1 MMDGILALG
10 LLFTTASQLRLPGVP
25 IGPGELGLV
34 VWIVAILFRT
44 LLSGAPSS
52 SRPRAVS
59 DLLVFWGAFA
69 LALSLGMITAMATG
83 EAFESDLVL
92 HDAVAYALVAVVGCL
107 CAAAPSRLR
116 RVAWFLVIS
125 GAASLSLQYANGI
138 GLIGVPGIDPWFWER
153 FRGWSDNPNQLA
165 ILCLIIVL
173 VAFYLAD
180 TATSLGTRLA
190 AMLLM
195 FPPLIVGRMSRSD
208 AFMLA
213 LAAALAVWFA
223 VKLIVWLHEDG
234 LGLSRRASF
243 ARLALLAAPVL
254 LLCLTPLVLSRAEE
268 IKGFA
273 MGFAKHAGAEAADEA
288 NLRLTLW
295 RQAIGRGIDSGMMG
309 LGPGPHLQMPLS
321 IVAGRASIG
330 TQPVNM
336 SHPTQN
342 GTANYEAHNT
352 ILDLFTQGGLLAV
365 ASFVWILLHATKYV
379 YRARSAELMA
389 LVAGAAIF
397 MMTGNIVRQPI
408 FWFAIVL
415 CLTAPAAPFERRGSC
430 VDLGAVRR
438 ADSSIVQARP

>member
-59 DLLVFWGAFA
+59 DLLIFWGAFA

-83 EAFESDLVL
+83 EAFESDMVL
-92 HDAVAYALVAVVGCL
+92 HDAAAYVLVAVVSCL
-107 CAAAPSRLR
+107 CAAAPSRPR
-116 RVAWFLVIS
+116 RVGWFLVIS

-153 FRGWSDNPNQLA
+153 FRGWSGNPNQLA

-173 VAFYLAD
+173 VALYLAD
-180 TATSLGTRLA
+180 AATSVGTRLA

-195 FPPLIVGRMSRSD
+195 IPPLIVGRMSGSD
-208 AFMLA
+208 TFVLA
-213 LAAALAVWFA
+213 LAVALAVWFA
-223 VKLIVWLHEDG
+223 VKLIVWLHDDR
-234 LGLSRRASF
+234 LGLSLRASF

-254 LLCLTPLVLSRAEE
+254 LLCLAPLVLSRAEE

-273 MGFAKHAGAEAADEA
+273 MGFAKQEGAEAAHEA

-309 LGPGPHLQMPLS
+309 LGPGPHLQIPLS
-321 IVAGRASIG
+321 IVAGRASMG
-330 TQPVNM
+330 TRPANM
-336 SHPTQN
+336 DRHPTQN

-352 ILDLFTQGGLLAV
+352 ILDVFTQGGALAV
-365 ASFVWILLHATKYV
+365 ASFVWLLLRATQYA

-397 MMTGNIVRQPI
+397 MMTGNIIRQPI

-415 CLTAPAAPFERRGSC
+415 CLTAPTSPTETDRSR
-430 VDLGAVRR
+430 L
-438 ADSSIVQARP
+438 

>member
-44 LLSGAPSS
+44 LLSGAPAS

-59 DLLVFWGAFA
+59 DLLIFWGALA

-92 HDAVAYALVAVVGCL
+92 HDAAAYVLVAVVSCL
-107 CAAAPSRLR
+107 CAAASSRPR

-153 FRGWSDNPNQLA
+153 FRGWSGNPNQLA

-180 TATSLGTRLA
+180 AATSVGTRLA

-195 FPPLIVGRMSRSD
+195 IPPLIVGRMSGSD

-213 LAAALAVWFA
+213 LAVALAVWFT
-223 VKLIVWLHEDG
+223 VKLIVWLHDDG
-234 LGLSRRASF
+234 LGLSLRASF

-254 LLCLTPLVLSRAEE
+254 LLCLAPLVLSRAEE

-273 MGFAKHAGAEAADEA
+273 MGFAKHEGAEAADEA

-309 LGPGPHLQMPLS
+309 LGPGPHLQIPLS
-321 IVAGRASIG
+321 IVAADLASMG
-330 TQPVNM
+330 TQPANM

-352 ILDLFTQGGLLAV
+352 ILDVFTQGGMLAV
-365 ASFVWILLHATKYV
+365 ASFVWLLLRATQYV

-389 LVAGAAIF
+389 LLAGAAIF

-415 CLTAPAAPFERRGSC
+415 CLTVPASPFEQRRP
-430 VDLGAVRR
+430 
-438 ADSSIVQARP
+438 ARM